1 MTDEDPYS
9 LPGSACLRNKLG
21 IVDSAVLRDVEAR
34 IVSIRDVELA
44 RQTLPGEYNL
54 EHYQRFHQHLFQ
66 DVYDWAGELRQVD
79 ITKDGSR
86 FAHWRYISE
95 QVSTVL
101 AELVSEGL
109 LIGRTHAGFVARL
122 AYYYG
127 ELNALHPFREGNG
140 RALRAFLRQVSAAAG
155 WRVDW
160 STLHPERNIQ
170 AARHSLLTGRSDEL
184 VRILAPLVVH
194 M

>member
-1 MTDEDPYS
+1 VTEQDPYS
-9 LPGSACLRNKLG
+9 LPGTSCLRNKLE
-21 IVDSAVLRDVEAR
+21 IVDPAVLRDVEAR

-44 RQTLPGEYNL
+44 RQTLPGEYSL
-54 EHYQRFHQHLFQ
+54 EHYQQFHRHLFQ
-66 DVYDWAGELRQVD
+66 DVYEWAGELRRVD
-79 ITKDGSR
+79 ITKDVSR

-95 QVSTVL
+95 QVSAAL
-101 AELVSEGL
+101 AELVAEGL
-109 LIGRTHAGFVARL
+109 LIGRTQSGFVARL

-160 STLHPERNIQ
+160 SALHPESNIQ

-184 VRILAPLVVH
+184 EKILAPLVVR